1 MSTVYLLSAGQRM
14 CKNGGRIE
22 IWKDTRE
29 KMYSLTLEDISSV
42 VVGSHTQISTEVI
55 YTLLQNSVQI
65 SYIDRSGKLLGCM
78 ADNKTSLDRLLMQQ
92 RCFVHP
98 KIAAELIRYT
108 IGRKMENQRHLLA
121 YYASSQQNE
130 RLKEAA
136 AVIRIYEH
144 KLSYTDAAEDL
155 RGYEGIASRVYF
167 EAFGEIFDS
176 RQWDWS
182 GRNRRP
188 PQDPVNSMLSYGYA
202 FLEREVRVAIAG
214 ARLDARIGFLH
225 SNNGRKDSLVF
236 DLLELFRQNVIDKF
250 VLKMINRQLLLPID
264 FAYDEE
270 LGCRFSDAAR
280 RKWILYYE
288 KYMLAPRKMLDGMN
302 WRQHIQKEIE
312 SFADMIYEKAAHYLQ
327 P

>member
-22 IWKDTRE
+22 IWKDTSE

-98 KIAAELIRYT
+98 KIAAELIRHT
-108 IGRKMENQRHLLA
+108 ISR
-121 YYASSQQNE
+121 
-130 RLKEAA
+130 
-136 AVIRIYEH
+136 
-144 KLSYTDAAEDL
+144 LSYTDAAEEL

-202 FLEREVRVAIAG
+202 FLEREVRAAIAG

-288 KYMLAPRKMLDGMN
+288 KYMLAQRKMLDGMN